1 MAEGAEGSAGEPMA
15 KRPRIEAEDPNSKT
29 MLTALTAAKGV
40 CGVDLKVGL
49 RLQVRWSV
57 IADEEE
63 GEQAEGNVEG
73 DVAEGEADKSNA
85 KAAAE
90 PASGDGQKKE
100 EGGESSAE
108 GAAENKEKDQGE
120 AAEEEDYVW
129 WGCHL
134 DSLKTDKGPYGPI
147 WVLKY
152 DAMTVR
158 LSSHSFPSAHFASTP
173 PPCPP
178 PRNNKA
184 QDAVRMTDHAP
195 DARVCSCESPSS
207 TSLTQEYLSKK
218 PGPSSPTPLSMS
230 ADLILWLLRVPERPR
245 VPTNRPVIYF
255 LPRHR

>member
-1 MAEGAEGSAGEPMA
+1 MAAEGVEGSAGEPMA

-108 GAAENKEKDQGE
+108 GAAENKEKDKGE

-158 LSSHSFPSAHFASTP
+158 ASSHSFPSAPFASYP
-173 PPCPP
+173 PPVLPP
-178 PRNNKA
+178 ATTR
-184 QDAVRMTDHAP
+184 R
-195 DARVCSCESPSS
+195 R
-207 TSLTQEYLSKK
+207 TQH
-218 PGPSSPTPLSMS
+218 
-230 ADLILWLLRVPERPR
+230 V
-245 VPTNRPVIYF
+245 
-255 LPRHR
+255 